1 VIPIVFDARAG
12 AHAGQQRRTSA
23 VQMLRI
29 LVAEE
34 PMIAQLRA
42 TLAAGERSV
51 R

>member
-1 VIPIVFDARAG
+1 MHAPAQ
-12 AHAGQQRRTSA
+12 AGQNPRTSA

-42 TLAAGERSV
+42 MLAAGERSV